1 VTEQHRPYALEVM
14 IGAWRA
20 QAVYV
25 AAKLGIADLLVDGGR
40 PIGDLARELD
50 VDEPALFRVLRA
62 LTSIGIFR
70 IDENSV
76 VESTPSAEPL
86 RTDHPNSVKHFA
98 VMINE
103 EVYEAFGGLLGQVR
117 SGKPAF
123 YERFGMP
130 IFHYYDA
137 HPEVAA
143 VFHRGMNNWSDW
155 DTPAIVEGYDFSR
168 ASRVVDVGGG
178 NGALLSAL
186 LARYPTLSGVLFERP
201 TAIAAAAAG
210 EGGPLPR
217 CELVAGDFL
226 SDDIPRGADLYVIK
240 HVIDGW
246 PDDGAARILRR
257 IRDAMTDDTRLL
269 VADCV
274 IEPGNDPSFVKWL
287 DLLVLTTTE
296 GRMRQVDEYPPV
308 FSEAKL
314 RLERVIPVSD
324 TMTLLECT
332 RA

>member
-1 VTEQHRPYALEVM
+1 MAEGNRPFALEVM

-25 AAKLGIADLLVDGGR
+25 AAKLGIADLLTGGGR
-40 PIGDLARELD
+40 PIDNLARELN
-50 VDEPALFRVLRA
+50 VDEPTLFRLLRA
-62 LTSIGIFR
+62 LASIGIFR
-70 IDENSV
+70 IDEDSV
-76 VESTPSAEPL
+76 VESTPLAEPL
-86 RTDHPNSVKHFA
+86 RTDHPDSVKDFA

-103 EVYEAFGGLLGQVR
+103 EVYQAFGGLLGQVR

-168 ASRVVDVGGG
+168 VRRVVDVGGG

-186 LARYPTLSGVLFERP
+186 MGRYPTLSGALFERP
-201 TAIAAAAAG
+201 TAIEAAAAG

-217 CELVAGDFL
+217 CELIVGDFL
-226 SDDIPRGADLYVIK
+226 HDDIPRGADLYVIK

-246 PDDGAARILRR
+246 PDDGAAWILRR
-257 IRDAMTDDTRLL
+257 IRDAMTDDARLL

-287 DLLVLTTTE
+287 DMLVLTTTE
-296 GRMRQVDEYPPV
+296 GRMRQVSEYPRV
-308 FSEAKL
+308 FSEAGL
-314 RLERVIPVSD
+314 RLERVIRISD
-324 TMTLLECT
+324 TMTLLECA
-332 RA
+332 RQ